1 MNLLSGLG
9 LTDTAIFYAKDEA
22 DSIADRLEVLA
33 QSFDFIITVGG
44 TGQGKSDMLRLALKR
59 AGAKQSEDQTK
70 LSSSLPFVCA
80 NLKGAVLFGLP
91 GNPLGFV
98 NIVQRVVLPVL
109 AVFQNGSFL
118 CETVKKYSW
127 DLITKAKPATFACSW
142 RRRGQ
147 SHCTSRNRRKR
158 RSSAFEMQRRR
169 FRIPRA
175 EGLKPEKPWKRSCF
189 LTAY

>member
-70 LSSSLPFVCA
+70 LSS
-80 NLKGAVLFGLP
+80 
-91 GNPLGFV
+91 
-98 NIVQRVVLPVL
+98 
-109 AVFQNGSFL
+109 
-118 CETVKKYSW
+118 
-127 DLITKAKPATFACSW
+127 
-142 RRRGQ
+142 
-147 SHCTSRNRRKR
+147 HCLLYAQISKVRFC
-158 RSSAFEMQRRR
+158 SAFLVIRSGSSTLFSGSCSPSFGSLSE
-169 FRIPRA
+169 RI
-175 EGLKPEKPWKRSCF
+175 LS
-189 LTAY
+189 L